1 MDKYSNAKGQ
11 CAAKPAAI
19 QREILRGN
27 NKNRVPLGR
36 RRMGVFLKLGLAF
49 RLCARTRSE
58 LILTRSNPPKPVQ
71 TRFES
76 ESDPFH

>member
-1 MDKYSNAKGQ
+1 
-11 CAAKPAAI
+11 
-19 QREILRGN
+19 
-27 NKNRVPLGR
+27 
-36 RRMGVFLKLGLAF
+36 MGVFLKLGLAF